1 MYNKINSNSVANMAK
16 LRHLKISHFRGID
29 SFEQSFSNG
38 ITCIIGRGDSCKST
52 ILDAIAYTFAQSWS
66 LRLNDSDF
74 YNCDPSSP
82 IIIEGTVSDIPDDL
96 IVKYHNHLRG
106 ITSDGRLI
114 DDMESDDAI
123 EAQEVL
129 TVRLS
134 VSKDLEPS
142 WDVVSYNGTEPSTIK
157 STDRGKLNVFS
168 VSDYSDRHF
177 SLNKGNPLYSLYRQL
192 NNEPHPE
199 NENLVLNVVRDAK
212 NAFDDNLGHRFESV
226 IEKIKSVA
234 EELGITLNEMK
245 AMLDHKDIA
254 ISENKVSIHEDGIPF
269 RLKGK
274 GSKRL
279 LSLAI
284 QLALTQPSGIIL
296 IDEIEQGLEPDRV
309 QHLVNVLSKYEDK
322 QIIITTHSSNVIVEI
337 PCTSL
342 FIMRKGSYNL
352 QHVEGEMQGCIRKN
366 PEAFF
371 ARKII
376 VCEGATEIG
385 FCRSINEYRISH
397 NKTSA
402 SCMGIR
408 FADGAGNEMIN
419 YVLGFKD
426 LSYPTAL
433 FCDSDCVNI
442 NNRKQE
448 FRDLEINVID
458 SEDNC
463 SIEQQVFKDVPWNV
477 VKALIKIAIE
487 KVIDDD
493 GKTYEEAEKKIFDAT
508 NAQLDCR
515 MAQMTNWYQ
524 NESDDLR
531 TALGLAA
538 KNKNWYKKQT
548 YGERMGRC
556 ILTSYSDL
564 AESCRLKFI
573 IDSISNWIDA

>member
-1 MYNKINSNSVANMAK
+1 MYNKVNSNSVANMAK

-157 STDRGKLNVFS
+157 STDRGKLNIFS

-234 EELGITLNEMK
+234 GELGITLNEMK

-508 NAQLDCR
+508 NAQLDCK

>member
-1 MYNKINSNSVANMAK
+1 MYNKVNSNSVANMAK

-234 EELGITLNEMK
+234 GELGITLNEMK

-371 ARKII
+371 ARKIL

-573 IDSISNWIDA
+573 IDSISNWIDT

>member
-1 MYNKINSNSVANMAK
+1 MAK
-16 LRHLKISHFRGID
+16 LRHLKISNFRGIK
-29 SFEQSFSNG
+29 SFEHSFSKG

-106 ITSDGRLI
+106 ITPDGRLI

-123 EAQEVL
+123 NAQEVL
-129 TVRLS
+129 TIRLS
-134 VSKDLEPS
+134 VSRDLEPS
-142 WDVVSYNGTEPSTIK
+142 WDVVSYNGAEPSTIK
-157 STDRGKLNVFS
+157 STDRGKLNVFAI
-168 VSDYSDRHF
+168 SDYSDRHF
-177 SLNKGNPLYSLYRQL
+177 SLNKGNPLYSLYQQL
-192 NNEPHPE
+192 NNESHPE

-212 NAFDDNLGHRFESV
+212 NAFDDNIGNRFESV

-234 EELGITLNEMK
+234 GEIGITLNEMK

-342 FIMRKGSYNL
+342 FIMRKGSCRL
-352 QHVEGEMQGCIRKN
+352 QHVEGEMQGCIRKS

-371 ARKII
+371 ARKIL

-564 AESCRLKFI
+564 AESCRLKHI
-573 IDSISNWIDA
+573 IDNISNWIDS

>member
-1 MYNKINSNSVANMAK
+1 MAK

-157 STDRGKLNVFS
+157 STDRGKLNIFS
-168 VSDYSDRHF
+168 ISDYSDRHF

-234 EELGITLNEMK
+234 GELGITLNEMK

>member
-1 MYNKINSNSVANMAK
+1 MAK

-157 STDRGKLNVFS
+157 STDRGKLNIFS

-212 NAFDDNLGHRFESV
+212 NAFDDNLGLRFESV

-234 EELGITLNEMK
+234 GELGITLNEMK

>member
-1 MYNKINSNSVANMAK
+1 MSLKVNFNNGANMAK
-16 LRHLKISHFRGID
+16 LRHLKISHFRGIE

-52 ILDAIAYTFAQSWS
+52 ILDAIAYTFSQSWS

-114 DDMESDDAI
+114 DDMQSDDAI
-123 EAQEVL
+123 NAQEVL
-129 TVRLS
+129 TIRLS
-134 VSKDLEPS
+134 VGRDLEPS
-142 WDVVSYNGTEPSTIK
+142 WDVVSYNGTEPSIIK
-157 STDRGKLNVFS
+157 STDRGKLNVFA

-192 NNEPHPE
+192 NNVPHPE
-199 NENLVLNVVRDAK
+199 TENLVLNVVRDAK
-212 NAFDDNLGHRFESV
+212 NAFDDNIGNRFESV

-234 EELGITLNEMK
+234 GELGITLNEMK

>member
-1 MYNKINSNSVANMAK
+1 MYNKVNSNNGANMAK
-16 LRHLKISHFRGID
+16 LRHLKISHFRGIE

-157 STDRGKLNVFS
+157 STDRGKLNIFS

-177 SLNKGNPLYSLYRQL
+177 ALNKGNPLYSLYRQL
-192 NNEPHPE
+192 NNVPHPE

-234 EELGITLNEMK
+234 GELGITLNEMK

-371 ARKII
+371 ARKIL

-508 NAQLDCR
+508 NAQLKGSFKNLYKGCFR
-515 MAQMTNWYQ
+515 VLPNEHAHAQ
-524 NESDDLR
+524 
-531 TALGLAA
+531 
-538 KNKNWYKKQT
+538 
-548 YGERMGRC
+548 
-556 ILTSYSDL
+556 TSQ
-564 AESCRLKFI
+564 R
-573 IDSISNWIDA
+573 

>member
-1 MYNKINSNSVANMAK
+1 MYNKVNSNSVANMAK

-157 STDRGKLNVFS
+157 STDRGKLNIFS

-234 EELGITLNEMK
+234 GELGITLNEMK

>member
-1 MYNKINSNSVANMAK
+1 MNMAK
-16 LRHLKISHFRGID
+16 LRHLKIKHFRGIELI
-29 SFEQSFSNG
+29 EQSFSDG

-52 ILDAIAYTFAQSWS
+52 ILDAIGYTFTQSWS

-74 YNCDPSSP
+74 YNCDSSSP

-106 ITSDGRLI
+106 ITSDGILI
-114 DDMESDDAI
+114 DDMESDDAMD
-123 EAQEVL
+123 AQEVL
-129 TVRLS
+129 TIRLS
-134 VSKDLEPS
+134 VCRDLEPS

-177 SLNKGNPLYSLYRQL
+177 SLNKGNPLYSLYRQI

-212 NAFDDNLGHRFESV
+212 NAFDVNIGNRFEGV

-234 EELGITLNEMK
+234 GELGITLNEMK

-274 GSKRL
+274 GSRKL

-284 QLALTQPSGIIL
+284 QLSLTQPSGIIL

-309 QHLVNVLSKYEDK
+309 QHLVNALSKNEDK

-342 FIMRKGSYNL
+342 FIMRKGFCKL
-352 QHVEGEMQGCIRKN
+352 QHVGVKMQGCIRKN

-371 ARKII
+371 ARKIL

-385 FCRSINEYRISH
+385 FCRSINEYRI
-397 NKTSA
+397 NNDKPSA

-408 FADGAGNEMIN
+408 FADGTGNEMIN
-419 YVLGFKD
+419 YVLGFKY

-433 FCDSDCVNI
+433 FCDSDCANI

-448 FRDLEINVID
+448 LRGLDINVID
-458 SEDNC
+458 CEDSY
-463 SIEQQVFKDVPWNV
+463 SIEQQVFKDTPWNV
-477 VKALIKIAIE
+477 VKELIKIAIE

-493 GKTYEEAEKKIFDAT
+493 GNTYEEAEKKIFDAT
-508 NAQLDCR
+508 NAQLDYR
-515 MAQMTNWYQ
+515 MTEMTNWYQ
-524 NESDDLR
+524 NENDDLR
-531 TALGLAA
+531 TALGMAA
-538 KNKNWYKKQT
+538 KNKNWYKKQI
-548 YGERMGRC
+548 YGECMGKC

-564 AESCRLKFI
+564 AEDCRLKLI
-573 IDSISNWIDA
+573 IDNISNWIDS

>member
-1 MYNKINSNSVANMAK
+1 MAK

-157 STDRGKLNVFS
+157 STDRGKLNIFS

-234 EELGITLNEMK
+234 GELGITLNEMK

-385 FCRSINEYRISH
+385 VCRSINEYRISH

>member
-1 MYNKINSNSVANMAK
+1 MAK

>member
-1 MYNKINSNSVANMAK
+1 MAK

-157 STDRGKLNVFS
+157 STDRGKLNIFS

-234 EELGITLNEMK
+234 GELGITLNEMK

-508 NAQLDCR
+508 NAQLDCK

>member
-1 MYNKINSNSVANMAK
+1 MAK

-157 STDRGKLNVFS
+157 STDRGKLNIFS

-234 EELGITLNEMK
+234 GELGITLNEMK

-371 ARKII
+371 ARKIL

-573 IDSISNWIDA
+573 IDSISNWIDT

>member
-1 MYNKINSNSVANMAK
+1 MHNKVNSNSGVNMAK

-29 SFEQSFSNG
+29 SFEQSFSNR

-96 IVKYHNHLRG
+96 IEKYHNHLRG

-134 VSKDLEPS
+134 VSRDLEPS
-142 WDVVSYNGTEPSTIK
+142 WDVVSYNGAEPSTIK
-157 STDRGKLNVFS
+157 STDRGKLNIFS

-234 EELGITLNEMK
+234 GELGITLNEMK

-371 ARKII
+371 ARKIL

-463 SIEQQVFKDVPWNV
+463 SIEQQVFKDVPWYV

-493 GKTYEEAEKKIFDAT
+493 GKTYEEAEKKILDAT

>member
-1 MYNKINSNSVANMAK
+1 MAK

-157 STDRGKLNVFS
+157 STDRGKLNIFS

-234 EELGITLNEMK
+234 GKLGITLNEMK

-448 FRDLEINVID
+448 FRDLEVNVID

>member
-1 MYNKINSNSVANMAK
+1 MAK

-142 WDVVSYNGTEPSTIK
+142 WNVVSYNGTEPSTIK

-463 SIEQQVFKDVPWNV
+463 SMEQQVFKDVPWNV

>member
-1 MYNKINSNSVANMAK
+1 MAK

-419 YVLGFKD
+419 DVLGFKD

-524 NESDDLR
+524 NENDDLR

>member
-1 MYNKINSNSVANMAK
+1 MAK

-52 ILDAIAYTFAQSWS
+52 ILDAIACTFSQSWS

-157 STDRGKLNVFS
+157 STDRGKLNIFS

-192 NNEPHPE
+192 NNEPHPV
-199 NENLVLNVVRDAK
+199 NENLVLIVVRDAK

-234 EELGITLNEMK
+234 GELGITLNEMK

>member
-1 MYNKINSNSVANMAK
+1 MYNKVNSNSVANMAK

-157 STDRGKLNVFS
+157 STDRGKLNIFS
-168 VSDYSDRHF
+168 ISDYSDRHF

-234 EELGITLNEMK
+234 GELGITLNEMK

>member
-1 MYNKINSNSVANMAK
+1 MAK

-82 IIIEGTVSDIPDDL
+82 IIIEGTVSDIPDGL

-157 STDRGKLNVFS
+157 STDRGKLNIFS

-234 EELGITLNEMK
+234 GELGITLNEMK

>member
-1 MYNKINSNSVANMAK
+1 MYNKVNSNSVANMAK

-142 WDVVSYNGTEPSTIK
+142 WNVVSYNGTEPSTIK

-463 SIEQQVFKDVPWNV
+463 SMEQQVFKDVPWNV

>member
-1 MYNKINSNSVANMAK
+1 MAK
-16 LRHLKISHFRGID
+16 LRHLKISHFRGIE

-52 ILDAIAYTFAQSWS
+52 ILDAIACTFSQSWS

-114 DDMESDDAI
+114 DDMESDDALD
-123 EAQEVL
+123 AQEVL
-129 TVRLS
+129 TIRLS
-134 VSKDLEPS
+134 VSRDLEPS

-212 NAFDDNLGHRFESV
+212 NAFDDNIGSRFESV

-234 EELGITLNEMK
+234 GELGITLNEMK

-342 FIMRKGSYNL
+342 FIMRKGSCRL
-352 QHVEGEMQGCIRKN
+352 QHVEGEMQGCIRKS

-371 ARKII
+371 ARKIL

-385 FCRSINEYRISH
+385 FCRSINEYRIRH

-402 SCMGIR
+402 SCMGVR
-408 FADGAGNEMIN
+408 FADGTGNEMIN

-463 SIEQQVFKDVPWNV
+463 SIEQQVFKDVSWNV

>member
-1 MYNKINSNSVANMAK
+1 MAK
-16 LRHLKISHFRGID
+16 LKYLKINHFRGIEL
-29 SFEQSFSNG
+29 FEQSFSDG

-52 ILDAIAYTFAQSWS
+52 ILDAIGYTFAQSWS

-123 EAQEVL
+123 DAQEVL
-129 TVRLS
+129 TIRLS
-134 VSKDLEPS
+134 VSRDLEPS

-157 STDRGKLNVFS
+157 STDRGKLNIFS

-234 EELGITLNEMK
+234 GELGITLNEMK

-371 ARKII
+371 ARKIL

-477 VKALIKIAIE
+477 VKVLIKIAIE

-538 KNKNWYKKQT
+538 KNKNWYKRQT
-548 YGERMGRC
+548 YGELMGRC

-564 AESCRLKFI
+564 ADGCRLKHI
-573 IDSISNWIDA
+573 IDNISNWIDS

>member
-1 MYNKINSNSVANMAK
+1 MAK

-142 WDVVSYNGTEPSTIK
+142 WDMVSYNGTEPSTIK
-157 STDRGKLNVFS
+157 STDRGKLNIFS

-234 EELGITLNEMK
+234 GELGITLNEMK

>member
-1 MYNKINSNSVANMAK
+1 MYNKVNSNSVANMAK

-74 YNCDPSSP
+74 YNCDPLSP

-234 EELGITLNEMK
+234 GELGITLNEMK

-371 ARKII
+371 ARKIL

-493 GKTYEEAEKKIFDAT
+493 GKTYEEAERKIFDAT

-573 IDSISNWIDA
+573 IDSISNWIDT

>member
-1 MYNKINSNSVANMAK
+1 MAK

-157 STDRGKLNVFS
+157 STDRGKLNIFS

-234 EELGITLNEMK
+234 GELGITLNEMK

-296 IDEIEQGLEPDRV
+296 IDEIEQGLDPDRV

>member
-1 MYNKINSNSVANMAK
+1 MAK

-74 YNCDPSSP
+74 YNCDPLSP

-134 VSKDLEPS
+134 VSRDLEPS
-142 WDVVSYNGTEPSTIK
+142 WDVVSYNGAEPSTIK
-157 STDRGKLNVFS
+157 STDRGKLNIFS

-234 EELGITLNEMK
+234 GELGITLNEMK

-371 ARKII
+371 ARKIL

>member
-1 MYNKINSNSVANMAK
+1 MYNKVNSNSVANMAK

-192 NNEPHPE
+192 NNAPHPE

-234 EELGITLNEMK
+234 GELGITLNEMK

-322 QIIITTHSSNVIVEI
+322 QIIITTHSSNVVVEI

-371 ARKII
+371 ARKIL

-493 GKTYEEAEKKIFDAT
+493 DKTYEEAEKKIFDAT

-573 IDSISNWIDA
+573 IDSISNWIDT

>member
-1 MYNKINSNSVANMAK
+1 MAK

-74 YNCDPSSP
+74 PSSP

-157 STDRGKLNVFS
+157 STDRGKLNIFS

-234 EELGITLNEMK
+234 GELGITLNEMK

>member
-1 MYNKINSNSVANMAK
+1 MAK
-16 LRHLKISHFRGID
+16 LRHLKINHFRGIE
-29 SFEQSFSNG
+29 SFEQLFLDG

-52 ILDAIAYTFAQSWS
+52 ILDAIGYTFAQSWS

-74 YNCDPSSP
+74 HKCDPSFP

-114 DDMESDDAI
+114 DDMESNDAI
-123 EAQEVL
+123 DAQEVL
-129 TVRLS
+129 TIRFS
-134 VSKDLEPS
+134 VSRDLEPS

-157 STDRGKLNVFS
+157 STDRGKLNVFAI
-168 VSDYSDRHF
+168 SDYSDRHF

-192 NNEPHPE
+192 NNVPHPE

-212 NAFDDNLGHRFESV
+212 NAFDDNIGNRFESV

-234 EELGITLNEMK
+234 GELGITLNEMK

-309 QHLVNVLSKYEDK
+309 QHLVNVLSKYENK

-342 FIMRKGSYNL
+342 FIMRKGSCRL
-352 QHVEGEMQGCIRKN
+352 QHVEGEMQGCIRKS

-371 ARKII
+371 A
-376 VCEGATEIG
+376 
-385 FCRSINEYRISH
+385 
-397 NKTSA
+397 
-402 SCMGIR
+402 
-408 FADGAGNEMIN
+408 
-419 YVLGFKD
+419 
-426 LSYPTAL
+426 
-433 FCDSDCVNI
+433 
-442 NNRKQE
+442 
-448 FRDLEINVID
+448 
-458 SEDNC
+458 
-463 SIEQQVFKDVPWNV
+463 
-477 VKALIKIAIE
+477 
-487 KVIDDD
+487 
-493 GKTYEEAEKKIFDAT
+493 KK
-508 NAQLDCR
+508 
-515 MAQMTNWYQ
+515 MMV
-524 NESDDLR
+524 
-531 TALGLAA
+531 G
-538 KNKNWYKKQT
+538 
-548 YGERMGRC
+548 
-556 ILTSYSDL
+556 
-564 AESCRLKFI
+564 
-573 IDSISNWIDA
+573 

>member
-1 MYNKINSNSVANMAK
+1 MAK

-29 SFEQSFSNG
+29 SFEQSFSNR

-96 IVKYHNHLRG
+96 IEKYHNHLRG

-134 VSKDLEPS
+134 VSRDLEPS
-142 WDVVSYNGTEPSTIK
+142 WDVVSYNGAEPSTIK
-157 STDRGKLNVFS
+157 STDRGKLNIFS

-234 EELGITLNEMK
+234 GELGITLNEMK

-371 ARKII
+371 ARKIL

-448 FRDLEINVID
+448 FRDFEINVID

-463 SIEQQVFKDVPWNV
+463 SIEQQVFKDVPWYV

>member
-1 MYNKINSNSVANMAK
+1 MAK

-29 SFEQSFSNG
+29 SFEQSFSNR

-96 IVKYHNHLRG
+96 IEKYHNHLRG

-134 VSKDLEPS
+134 VSRDLEPS
-142 WDVVSYNGTEPSTIK
+142 WDVVSYNGAEPSTIK
-157 STDRGKLNVFS
+157 STDRGKLNIFS

-234 EELGITLNEMK
+234 GELGITLNEMK

-366 PEAFF
+366 PEVFF
-371 ARKII
+371 ARKIL

-463 SIEQQVFKDVPWNV
+463 SIEQQVFKDVPWYV

-538 KNKNWYKKQT
+538 KNKNWYKMQT